1 MNTQTIDNNQITL
14 KEFINKSKTMK
25 IYKKLLDPQS
35 ARQLYRWQFFYATFL
50 AAQKSLTDLTT
61 SPRSKRFIQSK

>member
-1 MNTQTIDNNQITL
+1 MNTQTIDNDQIIL

-35 ARQLYRWQFFYATFL
+35 ARQLYRWQLFYASFE
-50 AAQKSLTDLTT
+50 AAQKSITDLTT
-61 SPRSKRFIQSK
+61 TPKSKRFIQSK